1 MDEAQP
7 QFKVEIKNDVIHE
20 EEEEADAA
28 LSKVA
33 NTLRAVCTLSATRL
47 SAPSDLP
54 QSKTPFHAR
63 QEDAEMFGIQCSSR
77 THPS

>member
-1 MDEAQP
+1 LGASAISDEGVDESQP

-33 NTLRAVCTLSATRL
+33 NTLRAVGVSF
-47 SAPSDLP
+47 PFDLHNCYL
-54 QSKTPFHAR
+54 T
-63 QEDAEMFGIQCSSR
+63 I
-77 THPS
+77 